1 MLYLCTRLK
10 YRTFLERENTVKMT
24 TKKSGKSTKRNLLIV
39 ICVLVVVLALAVW
52 YVFFHAMSKKGEQY
66 VFIMQGDNIEDVYS
80 KLRPVSN
87 SASFAGFRLLAAVT
101 GYSSNIRPG
110 RYSVGTAG
118 ALMTFRNFKNG
129 HQASVHLTVPS
140 MHLLTD
146 LSKVFAKK
154 MQFSEKEF
162 MSAVSDSLF
171 LDSLGYT
178 PRDIIGVFIPN
189 TYDFYWNTSARDFVR
204 KMVKN
209 SQKFWTPER
218 LQKAKADSLTPK
230 QVVIIASMISEETNN
245 DKEKPIIAGIYIN
258 RLRINMPLQSCPT
271 VKYALKDFK
280 LQRIYTWMTQIE
292 NPYNT
297 YNRYGLPPGP
307 IRNPNPEDIDA
318 VLNFVHHDYLYMCAS
333 AKFDGTHHFSKTYEE
348 QKAYSK
354 EYDAELNKRNIK

>member
-1 MLYLCTRLK
+1 MG
-10 YRTFLERENTVKMT
+10 
-24 TKKSGKSTKRNLLIV
+24 KKN
-39 ICVLVVVLALAVW
+39 
-52 YVFFHAMSKKGEQY
+52 SKKGKRKSLVSAIAAVVIVVAAVCWLLFFHSMSKGGERY
-66 VFIMQGDNIEDVYS
+66 VYVSPSDNIDSVYN
-80 KLRPVSN
+80 KLRPISN
-87 SASFAGFRLLAAVT
+87 TTSFAGFRMLASLA
-101 GYSSNIRPG
+101 GYSDNIRPG
-110 RYSVGTAG
+110 RYSIGSEG
-118 ALMTFRNFKNG
+118 ALMTFRNMKNG

-140 MHLLTD
+140 MHLLND
-146 LSKVFAKK
+146 LGDVFAKK
-154 MQFSEKEF
+154 MKFTKKDF
-162 MSAVSDSLF
+162 MAAVSDSLF

-178 PRDIIGVFIPN
+178 PSNIIAVFIPN
-189 TYDFYWNTSARDFVR
+189 TYDFYWDISARDFVK

-209 SQKFWTPER
+209 SDKFWTPER
-218 LQKAKADSLTPK
+218 LQKAKADSLKPM

-245 DKEKPIIAGIYIN
+245 KKEKPIIAGIYIN

-271 VKYALKDFK
+271 VKYALKQFD

-354 EYDAELNKRNIK
+354 EYDAELNRRKIK